1 MRSIRREFITYGCVV
16 AGGLVLGFSLP
27 RPGWIAPRP
36 SATQAPA
43 DPDPL
48 VMAETDALGMPG
60 LEPMPAAQDGA
71 ESPELRALRQAEKR
85 LFADD
90 AHAAKVQASL
100 PAPAQP
106 EVCQDG
112 AACQEDPGNADWMT
126 GLRMPDLPVH
136 ADVKV
141 ARFLHYFTQ
150 NPQGRKIFRTWFKR
164 SGRYRQAVETA
175 LRERM
180 LPRDLMALVFIESG
194 FSPFATSQAGAV
206 GLWQFMP
213 DTARAY
219 GLAVEADYD
228 ERRSIARASDAAAR
242 HLSDLYEKFG
252 SWELALAAYNMGY
265 KGMLDRV
272 RDTGSNDFWTLA
284 KIEGALPRESQLYVP
299 KIEAVAIILN
309 NLERFG
315 FDDTHVDAPVSS
327 SNLEVPPGI
336 DLATVARAAGTSI
349 QHLHELNPE
358 LVGDQV
364 PDRGRSFVAHIP
376 SSGLA
381 RAHAMLPRLLDR
393 RERDGLE
400 QEVGRGFDWGKDE
413 LPRKDL
419 AYRRDNGGDDLLDLP
434 HPQRRSAR
442 TWRGLDGAG
451 DGDDAAPTPR
461 TVFYRVGDHETLQDV
476 AKMFGTSV
484 QEILDAN
491 YLDPSAKLQKGML
504 LSLNVRGDVMGRL
517 AKKRAEAR
525 LDRQEQQQAQD
536 GADDLAPGD
545 TVMKH
550 KSLAGGGGGGDEGG
564 GGGDVLR
571 GYALA
576 TPRGGPRAPDVAS
589 LPPQPPHV
597 GVTPD
602 PPRTS
607 LPPRAG
613 SKRSGPARR
622 DDK

>member
-1 MRSIRREFITYGCVV
+1 MAETAEPV
-16 AGGLVLGFSLP
+16 AGAL
-27 RPGWIAPRP
+27 
-36 SATQAPA
+36 
-43 DPDPL
+43 
-48 VMAETDALGMPG
+48 ETDALGMPG

-71 ESPELRALRQAEKR
+71 ESPELRALRQAEKQ
-85 LFADD
+85 LFGDLPK
-90 AHAAKVQASL
+90 AKAQASL
-100 PAPAQP
+100 PTPTEP
-106 EVCQDG
+106 DVCQDG
-112 AACQEDPGNADWMT
+112 TACREDEGSSDWMT

-141 ARFLHYFTQ
+141 ARFVHYFTQ
-150 NPQGRKIFRTWFKR
+150 NPQGRKIFRMWLKR
-164 SGRYRQAVETA
+164 SGRYRQVVETA

-194 FSPFATSQAGAV
+194 FSPFATSHAGAV

-228 ERRSIARASDAAAR
+228 ERRSIARASDAATR

-284 KIEGALPRESQLYVP
+284 KINGALPRESQLYVP
-299 KIEAVAIILN
+299 KIVAVAILLN

-315 FDDTHVDAPVSS
+315 FDDTHVDVPIAV

-336 DLATVARAAGTSI
+336 DLAVVARAAGTSI
-349 QHLHELNPE
+349 QHLHDLNPE
-358 LVGDQV
+358 LVGDQI
-364 PDRGRSFVAHIP
+364 PDRGKSFLAHIP

-381 RAHAMLPRLLDR
+381 RAHAMLPRLLDQ

-413 LPRKDL
+413 IP
-419 AYRRDNGGDDLLDLP
+419 RRDLSARQGGDDLLDAP
-434 HPQRRSAR
+434 RAPRRAAR
-442 TWRGLDGAG
+442 QWPLDA
-451 DGDDAAPTPR
+451 DDAPATAGR

-476 AKMFGTSV
+476 AKMFGVSV
-484 QEILDAN
+484 QEILDGN

-504 LSLNVRGDVMGRL
+504 LSLNVRGDVMGRI
-517 AKKRAEAR
+517 AKKRAQAR
-525 LDRQEQQQAQD
+525 LEQQEAQSD
-536 GADDLAPGD
+536 AEDLQPGD
-545 TVMKH
+545 TVVPRK
-550 KSLAGGGGGGDEGG
+550 KASSDD
-564 GGGDVLR
+564 GDVLR

-576 TPRGGPRAPDVAS
+576 TPRGAPRAPDVA
-589 LPPQPPHV
+589 PPSPAK
-597 GVTPD
+597 GAAAAPD
-602 PPRTS
+602 VPRPARTTK
-607 LPPRAG
+607 RADHG
-613 SKRSGPARR
+613 RR